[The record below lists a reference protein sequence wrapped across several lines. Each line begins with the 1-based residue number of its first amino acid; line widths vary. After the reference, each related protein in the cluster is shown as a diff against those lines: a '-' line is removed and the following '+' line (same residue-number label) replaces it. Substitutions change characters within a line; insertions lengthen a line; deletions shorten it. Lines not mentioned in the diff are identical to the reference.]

1 MDAAFGFGVAV
12 VGVVVVVVVSGACCK
27 GCPFGEGWL
36 FKVGGFVEL
45 RLGIGR
51 LIERGGGL

>member
-12 VGVVVVVVVSGACCK
+12 IGVVVVVSGACCK